1 VIRRHVLAAFA
12 EGVQAADDEVAR
24 SALANID
31 WVLRGLAR
39 KRLETAL
46 LDATLAAGTDERV
59 EATRHRLR
67 AAALITAGA
76 ACELGNADAVAKAY
90 DELAVAPPTRLP
102 IATGVVA
109 TLGVLFSMLVT
120 FTMVRVVTASGVSG
134 EFTRPDPPAA
144 SGAFRTGGIPIA
156 DAEIARVLATDL
168 PAYEAV
174 RVTEDAERKRL
185 LAALRMHTAFSRHG
199 GALANAWREMM
210 DTYDRW
216 RESPADNARI
226 TRELGARVAAVSDQL
241 VARGLGYTLDV
252 ELGYDSRRTP
262 GIYSFAIEDVGFVLR
277 GDDRARSLRM
287 RRVRVLGVR
296 RLNRADQGAVTVL
309 GMTTSEPRDPIVLL
323 DEVEDKVRTQILPV
337 LGGQPYFLGDDS
349 WARTAQ
355 GRRVAGAASEAIRR
369 ELHTALG
376 NDVQSLERATVR
388 CRKIVAASIRHHEA
402 QHGFDRSRPL
412 RMRRERRLPYPAALA
427 HAGSPNSEFAIRT
440 RYELSGYLSQIA
452 SDTWLPQLTLWNLSR
467 HAFRRS
473 ATVAEEAYVA
483 VFVIEGIARKLNI
496 PSPGAVLSRG
506 TIDRDRLA
514 ALVLPISQRSTTEL
528 RSAAAALWA
537 DAFEARLVRIVDE
550 Q

>member
-1 VIRRHVLAAFA
+1 MLAALA
-12 EGVQAADDEVAR
+12 EGVQAADDDVAR

-39 KRLETAL
+39 KRFETAL

-76 ACELGNADAVAKAY
+76 TLELGNAEAVAKAY
-90 DELAVAPPTRLP
+90 DELAVAPSPRLP
-102 IATGVVA
+102 IATAVVA
-109 TLGVLFSMLVT
+109 LVGIAFSMLVT
-120 FTMVRVVTASGVSG
+120 FTMVRVVTASGTSG
-134 EFTRPDPPAA
+134 EFTRPEPPSP
-144 SGAFRTGGIPIA
+144 SGAFATGGTPIA
-156 DAEIARVLATDL
+156 DPDLARVLATEL

-174 RVTEDAERKRL
+174 RVTEDTERKRL
-185 LAALRMHTAFSRHG
+185 LGTLRTHRAFSAHG
-199 GALANAWREMM
+199 GALANAWRDMM

-216 RESPADNARI
+216 RDSPVDDARL

-241 VARGLGYTLDV
+241 AARGLGYTLDV
-252 ELGYDSRRTP
+252 ELGDDSRRTP
-262 GIYSFAIEDVGFVLR
+262 GIYSFAVEDVGFVLR
-277 GDDRARSLRM
+277 DAQRM
-287 RRVRVLGVR
+287 RVLGVR
-296 RLNRADQGAVTVL
+296 RMNRADLGAVTVL
-309 GMTTSEPRDPIVLL
+309 GMTTSEPKDPIVLL

-337 LGGQPYFLGDDS
+337 LGGHAYYLGDDS

-376 NDVQSLERATVR
+376 SDVPSLERATTR
-388 CRKIVAASIRHHEA
+388 CRKIVAESIRHHEA
-402 QHGFDRSRPL
+402 QHGFDRDRK
-412 RMRRERRLPYPAALA
+412 LPYPPGLA
-427 HAGSPNSEFAIRT
+427 HQGGPSSEFAVRA
-440 RYELSGYLSQIA
+440 RYELSGYLSQLA

-473 ATVAEEAYVA
+473 STPVEEAYVA
-483 VFVIEGIARKLNI
+483 VYVIEGIARKLNI
-496 PSPGAVLSRG
+496 PSPGKVIERG
-506 TIDRDRLA
+506 NIDRDRLA

-528 RSAAAALWA
+528 RGAAAALWA
-537 DAFEARLVRIVDE
+537 DAFETRLVRIVDE